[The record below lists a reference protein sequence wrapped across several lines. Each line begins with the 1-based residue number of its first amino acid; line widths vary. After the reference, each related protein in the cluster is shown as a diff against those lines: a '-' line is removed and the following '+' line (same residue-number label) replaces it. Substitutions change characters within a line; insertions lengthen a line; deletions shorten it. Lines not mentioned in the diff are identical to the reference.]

1 MKMEAKERKKNAPM
15 KREEVMFS
23 VNHEGKAT
31 PSRADLL
38 KEVASKLKVKDEL
51 LIIDKIF
58 STSGKSESEVTVLVY
73 KKKDDIPKGKLE
85 KMKRRME
92 KKKKK
97 PAEEPKP
104 AEKPA
109 EGEAKECEVKEGEEK
124 AEEAKPSEEKPAE
137 VKEEAK
143 EEEKAVEKTGEKT
156 EEKKEEKKE

>member
-1 MKMEAKERKKNAPM
+1 MEEKDKKKNAPM
-15 KREEVMFS
+15 KREEVIFS

-58 STSGKSESEVTVLVY
+58 STSGKSESDVTVLVY

-92 KKKKK
+92 KKKEAK
-97 PAEEPKP
+97 PEEPKP

-109 EGEAKECEVKEGEEK
+109 EGEAKEEAGETKGEEA
-124 AEEAKPSEEKPAE
+124 AEEAKPAKEKPSE

-143 EEEKAVEKTGEKT
+143 EEEKAEEKE
-156 EEKKEEKKE
+156 EEKKE

>member
-15 KREEVMFS
+15 KREEVIFS
-23 VNHEGKAT
+23 VNHERKAT

-38 KEVASKLKVKDEL
+38 KEVASKLKVKDDL

-58 STSGKSESEVTVLVY
+58 NTTGKPESEVTVLVY

-109 EGEAKECEVKEGEEK
+109 EEGKSAKE
-124 AEEAKPSEEKPAE
+124 KP
-137 VKEEAK
+137 VEAK
-143 EEEKAVEKTGEKT
+143 EETKEDEGA